1 MSTKRPSRD
10 KKAKKQEHSEDI
22 SRFLRRGQTETIDVD
37 EDPFEFQDEEG
48 TNQTRWLRSGKD
60 IPRGTNN
67 NFQGLAEENM
77 SEEEQ
82 IQKAIEESMLQKELD
97 QERFAMCGNLSDVEL
112 TCSSRADRQ
121 DIQGSQPEIKAE
133 IFEII
138 QSVEEERADSPDL
151 FATPEDDVEMVSD
164 AKADDQPQSPS
175 IIKHAAVSAPT
186 DFTDDVTGFEAL
198 RTRSLP
204 AGAAIKK
211 PQDFARGSKNRLK
224 LHRTKGGSSST
235 MTTTLTSVPGTI
247 IEHLK
252 RRPLCSK
259 TGSTVLPADDDDITD
274 DETGPPSPV
283 IPMESGRKKII
294 KGKNRSQKMVID
306 CDDEES
312 SDSRKQGRDQVL
324 DDSTSKAKKVA
335 NIILARKYKKAIVP
349 IHNIKDAIRARLCRA
364 PPGVDLLQYTK
375 VIVEFLDHTRRR
387 ILEAQSRCKSYVK
400 WGKPVVVGPRKGD
413 TLDART
419 ERKRGA
425 NRECHILKRIADEPT
440 DNTSSKRSRRLINAQ
455 RMEQTEE
462 DDKAPLSSTKPDSIP
477 PKNCVDEGGSDDDLM
492 RPALTQA
499 GAKFMVKTE
508 PGNKDTD
515 MGEEFPNFDVVGQ
528 EQTLPN
534 SLEVEEAQNVDHDEI
549 ESREK
554 GAVSKTHQL
563 NKSIETP
570 NPVKTEAGKKDQ
582 TGKMSRSPSAPVSKS
597 PEQGDCSGDIGRR
610 SVRKRKHRIIEDD
623 LSEDEE
629 QDEVIMVEGPAGDS
643 GRKLQKTADNNQ
655 HGHDNGDEEDFLRE
669 ELTGGKKKASAPGSS
684 LRAAS
689 KHSAHL
695 LHDSPTSPSRSSSS
709 TPGLP
714 KSEVPLKQPSS
725 PSALSSSIGPPVSDV
740 TLDGSSIPLPKP
752 KRTDAALKASKAAL
766 QPFGLSQS
774 EGSDSQEVC
783 GLSPTNTKAQSPGQG
798 NPSMVMA
805 QEQSS
810 AMVNCPICFHDFPA
824 DTIQNHAA
832 TCEPA
837 SSSTAVSPVPARN
850 CVSSPVKDNMRDLRV
865 VVQRSPQAER
875 MKRRA
880 IPTRN
885 ARRNI
890 SYGDSQSSSEPASQ
904 SQNRSSSPVNIPDD
918 GDHESQRSWLDN
930 SSQKRNKFSIT
941 YGGKGKKE
949 RPNKALQGEDFIPLS
964 ELMSGDEEGD
974 NEEATGTSHEHSG
987 SLDSRPATASS
998 SDSDPDAKMLANYGI
1013 QISPRRKNKKMHA
1026 KTNTETSPN
1035 RHAEKNVEKGSK
1047 RSWEDHLGDNDFEN
1061 ELALGLISGAL
1072 SKESAKKAK
1081 RARATRAFR
1090 PSDSSPD
1097 DDSERCFLCDQMIPV
1112 EQFAQHSD
1120 MCLRRKGASTVTP
1133 GKTKRK
1139 EIGPTSKSS
1148 STLERMDYE
1157 GRVQPCNERP
1167 PPPSGDV
1174 ITMNPREISDS
1185 PIKTFTLI
1193 GENSESNVDF
1203 DNQFSFFN
1211 AKRPSNDCGGRHRGR
1226 GKSRGK
1232 RGFWKRG
1239 RGRGRR

>member
-112 TCSSRADRQ
+112 TCSSRTVRQ

-151 FATPEDDVEMVSD
+151 FATPEDDVELVSD

-204 AGAAIKK
+204 AEAAIKK

-335 NIILARKYKKAIVP
+335 NIILARKYKKAIAP

-375 VIVEFLDHTRRR
+375 LIVEFLDHTRRR

-400 WGKPVVVGPRKGD
+400 WGKPVVAGPRKGD

-425 NRECHILKRIADEPT
+425 NRESHILKRIADEPT

-455 RMEQTEE
+455 RKEQTEE
-462 DDKAPLSSTKPDSIP
+462 DDKAPLSSTKPDSSGIP
-477 PKNCVDEGGSDDDLM
+477 PKNCVDESGSDDDLM

-534 SLEVEEAQNVDHDEI
+534 FLEVEETQNVDHDEI

-563 NKSIETP
+563 NKQIETP
-570 NPVKTEAGKKDQ
+570 NPVKTEAEEKDK

-655 HGHDNGDEEDFLRE
+655 YGHDNGDEEDFLRE
-669 ELTGGKKKASAPGSS
+669 ELTGGKKKGEFYNLGFIVWGSS
-684 LRAAS
+684 FFF
-689 KHSAHL
+689 
-695 LHDSPTSPSRSSSS
+695 SPS
-709 TPGLP
+709 
-714 KSEVPLKQPSS
+714 PSPS
-725 PSALSSSIGPPVSDV
+725 PSAGLVPPRSRACDFVA
-740 TLDGSSIPLPKP
+740 LGSRGCSV
-752 KRTDAALKASKAAL
+752 ASKAAL

-850 CVSSPVKDNMRDLRV
+850 C
-865 VVQRSPQAER
+865 
-875 MKRRA
+875 
-880 IPTRN
+880 
-885 ARRNI
+885 
-890 SYGDSQSSSEPASQ
+890 
-904 SQNRSSSPVNIPDD
+904 
-918 GDHESQRSWLDN
+918 
-930 SSQKRNKFSIT
+930 QKRNKFSIT

-974 NEEATGTSHEHSG
+974 NEEATGTSHEHLG

-1097 DDSERCFLCDQMIPV
+1097 NDSERCFLCDQMIPV
-1112 EQFAQHSD
+1112 EQFVQHSD

-1133 GKTKRK
+1133 GKTNRK